1 MLGKEIYLVQN
12 FSEVKTKEKFVCIF
26 PVSKEHSNSPLNV
39 SIILINF
46 YESRCGPTCI
56 INAKNIRAF
65 QIPDYIWD
73 CESDPR
79 VPDTTLLFLMCTVP
93 HSNEIQST
101 EM

>member
-46 YESRCGPTCI
+46 YESLMRSNMHNKCQKYLCL
-56 INAKNIRAF
+56 
-65 QIPDYIWD
+65 PD
-73 CESDPR
+73 P
-79 VPDTTLLFLMCTVP
+79 
-93 HSNEIQST
+93 
-101 EM
+101 